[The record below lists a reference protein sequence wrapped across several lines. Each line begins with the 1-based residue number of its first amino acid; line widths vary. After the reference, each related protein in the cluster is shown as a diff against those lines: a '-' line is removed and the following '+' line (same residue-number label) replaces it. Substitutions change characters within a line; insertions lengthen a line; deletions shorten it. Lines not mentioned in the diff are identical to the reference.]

1 MPKKPDKRALRYVNL
16 CVYRDQDRGE
26 DWIAKKLKLG
36 SPEALYK
43 QLSLDSFPVCTVCGE
58 TPVQSGHCQRP
69 RQQRQPDLGGGR
81 RIKLPEA
88 SRARSLFRQALK
100 ELDVN
105 IHFVDDDESWLHG
118 YFDKEKGQFKGKHFI
133 THSVDR
139 DAWEVARRH
148 EFTEEQW
155 KELCEQHGVD
165 PIRDQFVLSV
175 GVEASPGGVER
186 TPSTFLNSL
195 IAMYALAHQ
204 PLPPL
209 IEALHY
215 DPETADMKKVYA
227 KVHELREV
235 AGHLASRVR
244 GGVVERG
251 RGVEE
256 ISSDEHFAAW
266 VIHGLEEE
274 GASSD
279 EEIYERLKKAFP
291 KLAESLGLDPKEI
304 ARIRRQRL
312 EPPQ

>member
-1 MPKKPDKRALRYVNL
+1 MPKKPGKRALRYINL

-26 DWIAKKLKLG
+26 DWIAKELKFG

-43 QLSLDSFPVCTVCGE
+43 QLSLDGFPVCTVCGE
-58 TPVQSGHCQRP
+58 TPVQSGHCKRP

-100 ELDVN
+100 ELDVY
-105 IHFVDDDESWLHG
+105 IHFVDDEEGWLHG
-118 YFDKEKGQFKGKHFI
+118 DFDKEKGQFKGKRFI

-139 DAWEVARRH
+139 DAWEVARRE

-165 PIRDQFVLSV
+165 PSRDQFVLSV
-175 GVEASPGGVER
+175 GQEASAGGALR
-186 TPSTFLNSL
+186 TPSTFLNTL
-195 IAMYALAHQ
+195 VAMYALAHQ
-204 PLPPL
+204 PLRPL

-215 DPETADMKKVYA
+215 DPETADMKKVSA

-244 GGVVERG
+244 GGFVERG
-251 RGVEE
+251 RGVDEV
-256 ISSDEHFAAW
+256 SRHEHFAAW
-266 VIHGLEEE
+266 LIRDLEEE

-279 EEIYERLKKAFP
+279 EEIYERLKQTSSSFADW
-291 KLAESLGLDPKEI
+291 LGPKEI
-304 ARIRRQRL
+304 AHIRRQRL

>member
-1 MPKKPDKRALRYVNL
+1 MTKKCDERALRYVKL
-16 CVYRDQDRGE
+16 CVFRQQSAEE
-26 DWIAKKLKLG
+26 DWIAQELG
-36 SPEALYK
+36 FGTPEVLYQ
-43 QLSLDSFPVCTVCGE
+43 QLSQDGFPVCTVCGE
-58 TPVQSGHCQRP
+58 TPVHSGHCERP
-69 RQQRQPDLGGGR
+69 RQQRQPDLGSGR
-81 RIKLPEA
+81 RIKLPDA

-100 ELDVN
+100 ELDMY
-105 IHFVDDDESWLHG
+105 IHFVDDEEGWLQG
-118 YFDKEKGQFKGKHFI
+118 DFNEEEGQFKGKRFI

-139 DAWEVARRH
+139 DVWEVARRE

-155 KELCEQHGVD
+155 KVLCEQHGVD
-165 PIRDQFVLSV
+165 PSRDQFVLSV
-175 GVEASPGGVER
+175 GVEASAGGVGR
-186 TPSTFLNSL
+186 TPSTFLSRL

-227 KVHELREV
+227 KVEELREV

-256 ISSDEHFAAW
+256 ISHDEHFAAW
-266 VIHGLEEE
+266 LIHRFEEE

-279 EEIYERLKKAFP
+279 EEINERLKKTFP
-291 KLAESLGLDPKEI
+291 KFADWLGLDPKEI

-312 EPPQ
+312 ELPQ